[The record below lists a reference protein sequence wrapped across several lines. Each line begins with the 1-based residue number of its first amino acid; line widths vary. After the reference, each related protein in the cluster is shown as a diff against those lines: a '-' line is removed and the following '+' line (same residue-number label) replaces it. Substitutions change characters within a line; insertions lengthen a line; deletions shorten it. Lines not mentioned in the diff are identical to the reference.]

1 MSDIRMTPITNPKAW
16 RGETLAREA
25 SWIVT
30 LTEAEIADID
40 RALATAKA
48 SGASARGRSSASTSR
63 SR

>member
-1 MSDIRMTPITNPKAW
+1 MTPITNPKAW
-16 RGETLAREA
+16 RGETLARET

-48 SGASARGRSSASTSR
+48 SGVRSRESSASTSR
-63 SR
+63 SP